1 MPRTIDEVMA
11 DLPPAQQKEIER
23 RYHALRR
30 TVPFPQR
37 DKAPDDQHSAKSI
50 GPRLPRRQ

>member
-11 DLPPAQQKEIER
+11 DLPPTQQEEIER

-30 TVPFPQR
+30 TLPFPQR
-37 DKAPDDQHSAKSI
+37 DKAPDDPPAAKSI
-50 GPRLPRRQ
+50 GPRLPRHQ